1 MKNSKE
7 EKEILT
13 YTLLLHGA
21 KKELGITANEY
32 IVADTIY
39 HLSNNPSSPIQGWCY
54 ASKETLAKY
63 VDAQKRNVHKMI
75 NRLIEKGLVEKNDDT
90 KHLKTTPKW
99 YSSVVLVRMSRDV
112 PDRDETSLSQGR
124 NVPIDRDETSHN
136 IDIYKDRIKNEN
148 SKKEFSLPS
157 QALGEERKEK
167 SSVKR
172 EKKEIGD
179 FSLDPDEDTIPTRSF
194 QKQTKGRKQIEEK
207 ENTAKFIDWFPKIC
221 GRYGVPAPY
230 VNKTE
235 RMIVQKNIAALLKA
249 GFSMVKIGEA
259 AERFVEEQSK
269 NKNPLSIRP
278 QVATGSDA
286 MNRWLQNQ

>member
-7 EKEILT
+7 EKEIIT

-167 SSVKR
+167 S
-172 EKKEIGD
+172 
-179 FSLDPDEDTIPTRSF
+179 F
-194 QKQTKGRKQIEEK
+194 
-207 ENTAKFIDWFPKIC
+207 
-221 GRYGVPAPY
+221 
-230 VNKTE
+230 
-235 RMIVQKNIAALLKA
+235 
-249 GFSMVKIGEA
+249 
-259 AERFVEEQSK
+259 
-269 NKNPLSIRP
+269 
-278 QVATGSDA
+278 
-286 MNRWLQNQ
+286 